1 MKVGFTSTYAMN
13 STIRMQTM
21 RTQSDLAT
29 AQIELATEKQ
39 ANIGRHLGPMTSQLV
54 SVENQI
60 QMIDRIQVTTSFVTN
75 RMSMMQASMV
85 SMVNSGQDFVGQLTT
100 EINGSMDSGLL
111 SEIANSALE
120 QFTSVMNTSFKGE
133 YVFSGINTDVMA
145 LNEYTAGSPAQ
156 TAVAAAF
163 VTEFGFL
170 PDDPLANDITPA
182 EMETFFDGEFMD
194 LFDDANWPTL
204 WSGSSERGMR
214 SKISPLE
221 LAENPTTAQATSF
234 RKIAASIIAMKE
246 FSEGTFNLGTQ
257 GMLAERSLETM
268 SAGINGLAS
277 EQSKVGTIERRIDEA
292 NDRMDYQKIVLND
305 QVNAFQ
311 GIDVYEIANR
321 LNHLSLSLEASYR
334 ATGKLQQLSLM
345 NYI

>member
-1 MKVGFTSTYAMN
+1 MN
-13 STIRMQTM
+13 ATIRMQTM

-29 AQIELATEKQ
+29 AQIELATEKK

-60 QMIDRIQVTTSFVTN
+60 ELIERIQVTTSFVSN
-75 RMSMMQASMV
+75 RMSMMQTSMASL
-85 SMVNSGQDFVGQLTT
+85 VNSGQDFVGQLTT
-100 EINGSMDSGLL
+100 EINGSMDSQLL
-111 SEIANSALE
+111 ATIANSALE

-133 YVFSGINTDVMA
+133 YVFSGINTDVA
-145 LNEYTAGSPAQ
+145 SLNEYTAGSPAQ

-163 VTEFGFL
+163 VTEFGFA
-170 PDDPLANDITPA
+170 PNSPLATGITPA
-182 EMETFFDGEFMD
+182 ALEAFVDGSFAD
-194 LFDDANWPTL
+194 LFDDTNWPAL

-214 SKISPLE
+214 SKISPME

-234 RKIAASIIAMKE
+234 RQVAASIILMKE
-246 FSEGTFNLGTQ
+246 FASANFNEATQ
-257 GMLAERSLETM
+257 GMLAEKSLETM
-268 SAGINGLAS
+268 STGINGLAS

-311 GIDVYEIANR
+311 GIDLYEIANR

-334 ATGKLQQLSLM
+334 ATSKLQQLTLM
-345 NYI
+345 SYI

>member
-1 MKVGFTSTYAMN
+1 MKVGFVSTYAMN
-13 STIRMQTM
+13 ATIRMQTM

-29 AQIELATEKQ
+29 AQIELATEKK

-60 QMIDRIQVTTSFVTN
+60 QLIERIQVTTSFVVN
-75 RMSMMQASMV
+75 RMSMMQTSMT

-100 EINGSMDSGLL
+100 EINGSMDSQLL
-111 SEIANSALE
+111 YRIADSALK
-120 QFTSVMNTSFKGE
+120 QLTSTMNTSFKGE
-133 YVFSGINTDVMA
+133 YVFSGINTDVMS
-145 LNEYTAGSPAQ
+145 LNEYETGSPAQ

-163 VTEFGFL
+163 VTEFGFA
-170 PDDPLANDITPA
+170 PGDPLAVNISSA
-182 EMETFFDGEFMD
+182 ALEAFIDGPFED
-194 LFDDANWPTL
+194 LFDDTNWPAL

-214 SKISPLE
+214 SKISPME
-221 LAENPTTAQATSF
+221 LAENPTTAQGTAFRQITS
-234 RKIAASIIAMKE
+234 SIILMKE
-246 FSEGTFNLGTQ
+246 FAFGNFNNDAQ

-268 SAGINGLAS
+268 AVGINGLAS

-292 NDRMDYQKIVLND
+292 SDRMDYQKIVLND

-321 LNHLSLSLEASYR
+321 LTDLSLSLEASYR
-334 ATGKLQQLSLM
+334 ATAKLQQLSLM
-345 NYI
+345 NFI